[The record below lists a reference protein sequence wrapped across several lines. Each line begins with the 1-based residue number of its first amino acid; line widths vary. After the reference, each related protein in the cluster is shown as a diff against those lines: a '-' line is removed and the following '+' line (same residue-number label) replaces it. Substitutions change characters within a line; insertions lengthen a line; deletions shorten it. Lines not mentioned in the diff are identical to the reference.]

1 MQMKE
6 CQGLMEHAYQIL
18 NKDRN
23 NKNTIDVLDILAVE
37 SLIERSDKLSRN
49 LVDQNTD
56 ELTVDRY
63 GVVSCVHT

>member
-1 MQMKE
+1 
-6 CQGLMEHAYQIL
+6 MELAYQIL

-23 NKNTIDVLDILAVE
+23 NKNVNDVLDIMAAK
-37 SLIERSDKLSRN
+37 SLVERSDQLSRN